1 MHIDRII
8 GQGFR
13 LLPFIFV
20 PKNSE
25 KKVIKN
31 DFSM

>member
-20 PKNSE
+20 Q
-25 KKVIKN
+25 KKEGTILRLP
-31 DFSM
+31 